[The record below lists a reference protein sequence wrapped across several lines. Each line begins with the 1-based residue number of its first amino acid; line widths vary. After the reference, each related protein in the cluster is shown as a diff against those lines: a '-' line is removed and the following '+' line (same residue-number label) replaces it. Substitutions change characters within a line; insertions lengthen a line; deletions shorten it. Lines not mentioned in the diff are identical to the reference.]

1 MQRFAKK
8 IHFGKGFCFYFR
20 QNWTAV
26 TIPGLIF
33 CINMSVSE
41 WNTVTHSLVLPK
53 HIGRQLFPWDGRSEQ
68 AIWSR
73 LHLAEHAWRQPNSLG
88 CTGMTAFS
96 SFTRFSKTC
105 FICSLPPSL
114 FFTVL
119 FPFFITKQMELGT
132 SITYLAKHTYLL
144 TAPSWLNNRSHSS
157 TSLNDAT

>member
-1 MQRFAKK
+1 MILKHSGNSTMQRFAKK

-26 TIPGLIF
+26 TIPSLIF

-41 WNTVTHSLVLPK
+41 WNTITHSLVLSK
-53 HIGRQLFPWDGRSEQ
+53 HAGRQLFPWDGRSEQ

-105 FICSLPPSL
+105 FFCSLPPSS

-119 FPFFITKQMELGT
+119 FPSLHNQTDGMKG
-132 SITYLAKHTYLL
+132 LA
-144 TAPSWLNNRSHSS
+144 SHV
-157 TSLNDAT
+157 